1 MNVRA
6 VAPAQIVVQGGGPSP
21 GVAAVLSFI
30 IPGLGAMYAGSVV
43 LGIVLF
49 VLTVAGYALFV
60 LPGIAMHFIS
70 IAVSMSAASSAKR

>member
-1 MNVRA
+1 
-6 VAPAQIVVQGGGPSP
+6 
-21 GVAAVLSFI
+21 
-30 IPGLGAMYAGSVV
+30 MYAGSVV